1 MILDCQ
7 CGEKK
12 FVVPDNA
19 IPAAGRLVQCSYCG
33 NKWTQF
39 PITKKVTKEPINF
52 LAKKEVIEKPAKV
65 QPKIQNEKIFSTPI
79 KKKKMVKKRS
89 GPSIYSK
96 EYLEKKHG
104 ISIDKT
110 SFVIQ
115 MHILGMFLPS
125 LFTGNLI
132 KKHGHN
138 KIMYLGILILFLC
151 ILLNF
156 IDQGFYNYLFALIL
170 LGIGWNFLFISGTSL
185 LMISYEPHEKFKS
198 QGLND
203 FIVFSTQATGAL
215 SAGFLLNL
223 YNWKVINLLCIPL
236 LIMVF
241 LVIYRSNNK
250 KIV

>member
-104 ISIDKT
+104 ISIDKNYENISKDKSNKKVSQSYFGFYSYIIVLLVSIT
-110 SFVIQ
+110 SI
-115 MHILGMFLPS
+115 
-125 LFTGNLI
+125 
-132 KKHGHN
+132 
-138 KIMYLGILILFLC
+138 LGILNLTKEIIIFNFPFTEIYIEYLFENLNNFGILFR
-151 ILLNF
+151 
-156 IDQGFYNYLFALIL
+156 D
-170 LGIGWNFLFISGTSL
+170 T
-185 LMISYEPHEKFKS
+185 
-198 QGLND
+198 
-203 FIVFSTQATGAL
+203 
-215 SAGFLLNL
+215 LNL
-223 YNWKVINLLCIPL
+223 Y
-236 LIMVF
+236 
-241 LVIYRSNNK
+241 
-250 KIV
+250 

>member
-65 QPKIQNEKIFSTPI
+65 PPKIQKEKIISTPI
-79 KKKKMVKKRS
+79 KKKKMVKKRY

-104 ISIDKT
+104 ISIDKNYENT
-110 SFVIQ
+110 LKDKS
-115 MHILGMFLPS
+115 
-125 LFTGNLI
+125 N
-132 KKHGHN
+132 KKVSQS
-138 KIMYLGILILFLC
+138 YF
-151 ILLNF
+151 
-156 IDQGFYNYLFALIL
+156 GFYS
-170 LGIGWNFLFISGTSL
+170 FLFIFL
-185 LMISYEPHEKFKS
+185 FAI
-198 QGLND
+198 
-203 FIVFSTQATGAL
+203 FSTIGV
-215 SAGFLLNL
+215 LNL
-223 YNWKVINLLCIPL
+223 TKDIIIVNLPFTEIYIEYLFENLNNFVILFKDALN
-236 LIMVF
+236 
-241 LVIYRSNNK
+241 IY
-250 KIV
+250 

>member
-104 ISIDKT
+104 ISIDKNNENT
-110 SFVIQ
+110 SKDKSNNKVSQSYFGFYSYLFIFLFVIFST
-115 MHILGMFLPS
+115 IGVLNLTKDIIIVNFPFTEIYIEY
-125 LFTGNLI
+125 LFENL
-132 KKHGHN
+132 N
-138 KIMYLGILILFLC
+138 NFVILFK
-151 ILLNF
+151 
-156 IDQGFYNYLFALIL
+156 DA
-170 LGIGWNFLFISGTSL
+170 
-185 LMISYEPHEKFKS
+185 
-198 QGLND
+198 
-203 FIVFSTQATGAL
+203 
-215 SAGFLLNL
+215 LNL
-223 YNWKVINLLCIPL
+223 Y
-236 LIMVF
+236 
-241 LVIYRSNNK
+241 
-250 KIV
+250 